1 MERLSAIVLGSA
13 AGGAYPQWNCRCPV
27 CALAWAGDPRVKP
40 RTQCGLAVSADGEAW
55 TLLNASPDLGAQI
68 RATPALHPRRDL
80 RGSPIKAVVL
90 TGGEI
95 DQIAGLLSLRESTPV
110 ALHATAVT
118 NAAVNSNMML
128 EALTSITRHAVR
140 PGEKIVLAGG
150 LQAELFLAP
159 GKVPLWL
166 EGEEVRTA
174 EETAAN
180 VGIEIVARGQRLVF
194 LPGVAAISPELLSR
208 LRRAHAILID
218 GTLFTD
224 DEMIRSKTGQKTGR
238 RMGHMPIDGEDGTL
252 AALDG
257 LTARKIFIHINN
269 TNPILIDGSPE
280 RRKVETA
287 GWEVAEDGM
296 EIVAVKLLTPDELE
310 AGLRKIGAERYHR
323 LHPFHTLLH
332 GGKCTKGQVQAWALN
347 RYYYQA
353 MIPIKDANLIARC
366 DDPNVRRIWRSRLV
380 DHDGEAEGEGGI
392 ARWLKL
398 TDGLGLDRDYVTS
411 LRGLLPGTRFAV
423 EAYVHFVREKSL
435 LEAIASSLTEL
446 FSPVIISE
454 RMSGMLANYD
464 FVTRE
469 TLSYF
474 DQRPPQAQRDADFA
488 LGYVK
493 HHARTPDDQ
502 QKVLAALE
510 FKCGVLWSMLDALH
524 FAYVSPGDIP
534 PGAFVPDK

>member
-40 RTQCGLAVSADGEAW
+40 RTQCGLAVSADGKFW

-68 RATPALHPRRDL
+68 RATPALHPRGDL

-150 LQAELFLAP
+150 LQAELFLAA

-269 TNPILIDGSPE
+269 TNPILVDGSPE
-280 RRKVETA
+280 RRRVEAA
-287 GWEVAEDGM
+287 GWDVAEDGM
-296 EIVAVKLLTPDELE
+296 EIVL
-310 AGLRKIGAERYHR
+310 
-323 LHPFHTLLH
+323 
-332 GGKCTKGQVQAWALN
+332 
-347 RYYYQA
+347 
-353 MIPIKDANLIARC
+353 
-366 DDPNVRRIWRSRLV
+366 
-380 DHDGEAEGEGGI
+380 
-392 ARWLKL
+392 
-398 TDGLGLDRDYVTS
+398 
-411 LRGLLPGTRFAV
+411 
-423 EAYVHFVREKSL
+423 
-435 LEAIASSLTEL
+435 
-446 FSPVIISE
+446 
-454 RMSGMLANYD
+454 
-464 FVTRE
+464 
-469 TLSYF
+469 
-474 DQRPPQAQRDADFA
+474 
-488 LGYVK
+488 
-493 HHARTPDDQ
+493 
-502 QKVLAALE
+502 
-510 FKCGVLWSMLDALH
+510 
-524 FAYVSPGDIP
+524 
-534 PGAFVPDK
+534 